1 MDSNFLKVY
10 TKHLTA
16 SQAKNEHPLPSVS
29 ALVTMY
35 IYIYILQKCTL
46 YEKDNIIIHNQ
57 SFRCIIPTCI
67 LHKYQNFKLLPCN
80 HMT

>member
-35 IYIYILQKCTL
+35 IYIYILQKCMRKITSLFTIKASDAL
-46 YEKDNIIIHNQ
+46 YQHVYFINIKKY
-57 SFRCIIPTCI
+57 PTTWPNTKI
-67 LHKYQNFKLLPCN
+67 LH
-80 HMT
+80 

>member
-29 ALVTMY
+29 ALVTLY
-35 IYIYILQKCTL
+35 IYIYILQKMHFVW
-46 YEKDNIIIHNQ
+46 E
-57 SFRCIIPTCI
+57 R
-67 LHKYQNFKLLPCN
+67 
-80 HMT
+80 